1 MSSRLGE
8 PAPQPKSGAGRFA
21 TPIINEH
28 DAQASQRQ
36 DVTTSNRQSVKP
48 SRIEKQ
54 PVTVRLTAD
63 SIDQLA
69 EIERG
74 LRRAGIRARR
84 ASTSEIVEALIRA
97 TTPEIVRDLIEAA
110 ANEG

>member
-1 MSSRLGE
+1 MPSRLGD
-8 PAPQPKSGAGRFA
+8 PAPQAHSGAARFA
-21 TPIINEH
+21 TPTLNDH
-28 DAQASQRQ
+28 DVKALK
-36 DVTTSNRQSVKP
+36 RQSVGLSKAK
-48 SRIEKQ
+48 EKQ

-74 LRRAGIRARR
+74 LRRAGIKARR

-97 TTPEIVRDLIEAA
+97 TTPEIVRDLID
-110 ANEG
+110 ANGA